1 MTNYRSDRLRCGR
14 IRRVTTLVYT
24 DGACSGNPGPGGW
37 AWIVPDG
44 PFGAGFAEDTTNQR
58 MELQA
63 VLEALTELSGPV
75 EVVSDSTYVVN
86 CFRDGWWKG
95 WLKRGWK
102 NSQKKPVA
110 NQDLWEPLIDLYQDR
125 SAELTFTWVKGHS
138 GNQWNDYADR
148 LAVEAGYLQQPR
160 SGDSTPTEIGE
171 PDKNRGPSKASAAAG
186 SPADGTVVAKKNGQ
200 GIPDGH
206 LVAVLGHQPPE
217 IGGYDANPLA
227 DRIRTRLVQILR
239 AKAEMDPDLT
249 VLSGLR
255 LGAEQL
261 GAEAALAAGVPL
273 VSVLP
278 YPNPDKKWPELSRR
292 RFAELTAKSRET
304 VVLAK
309 SEPDSSAKAGA
320 AMRKRDAWLAKAA
333 DEALIVWDGS
343 DARVG
348 KTVQAFETAL
358 GDDVWVVDPSE
369 V

>member
-1 MTNYRSDRLRCGR
+1 M
-14 IRRVTTLVYT
+14 TTLVYT

-44 PFGAGFAEDTTNQR
+44 PFGAGPAADTTNQR

-63 VLEALTELSGPV
+63 VLEALTELSGEV

-110 NQDLWEPLIDLYQDR
+110 NRDLWEPLIALYR
-125 SAELTFTWVKGHS
+125 ERESELTFTWVKGHS
-138 GNQWNDYADR
+138 ENLWNDYADR
-148 LAVEAGYLQQPR
+148 LAVEAAHLQQPR
-160 SGDSTPTEIGE
+160 SGDETPTEIGE
-171 PDKNRGPSKASAAAG
+171 PDKTRGPSAASAAAP
-186 SPADGTVVAKKNGQ
+186 SAAKKSRLDV
-200 GIPDGH
+200 PDGH

-217 IGGYDANPLA
+217 IGGYDENPLA

-239 AKAEMDPDLT
+239 AKAELDPDLT

-273 VSVLP
+273 VAVLP
-278 YPNPDKKWPELSRR
+278 YPNPDSKWPASSRQ
-292 RFAELTAKSRET
+292 RFDELTTKARE
-304 VVLAK
+304 VVLLQK
-309 SEPDSSAKAGA
+309 NEPESTPKAGA
-320 AMRKRDAWLAKAA
+320 ALKRRDAWLAQAA
-333 DEALIVWDGS
+333 SEALIVWDGKDGRIGAS
-343 DARVG
+343 VRS
-348 KTVQAFETAL
+348 FESAL
-358 GDDVWVVDPSE
+358 GDDVWIVDPAE